1 MRRWIYRTT
10 ILVITTSAAL
20 LMLFTIAFSQTE
32 TVMGLLRDGVVH
44 HESAAAAAVH
54 ALAAEGEHGHED
66 GAPHG
71 PNHEH
76 GTPADHC
83 THQHGNLFTPRSPDL
98 AILGYTIPQVFI
110 EPSLLFDRFSEP
122 AFHPPQA

>member
-1 MRRWIYRTT
+1 MLHR
-10 ILVITTSAAL
+10 LAAV

-32 TVMGLLRDGVVH
+32 TVMGLLRDGGVH

-54 ALAAEGEHGHED
+54 SEYGQGEHGHED

-71 PNHEH
+71 PEHEH

-83 THQHGNLFTPRSPDL
+83 THQHGNLFTPKSPVL
-98 AILGYTIPQVFI
+98 AILSYTIPQVFL
-110 EPSLLFDRFSEP
+110 EPPLWFDRFSEP
-122 AFHPPQA
+122 AFHPPRA